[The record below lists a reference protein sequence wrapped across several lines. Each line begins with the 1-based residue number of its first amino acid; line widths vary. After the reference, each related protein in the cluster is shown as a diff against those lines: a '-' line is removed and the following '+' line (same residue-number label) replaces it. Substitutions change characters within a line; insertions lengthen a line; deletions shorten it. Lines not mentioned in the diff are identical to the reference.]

1 MKFKDDGK
9 VHIGT
14 VGHLKEAI
22 AQFGEDVS
30 EPVKNMATKKLF
42 VVDENSKPLSTDKAD
57 VFHSVTAKLLW
68 VEKRSRPDIELVI
81 SFLCTQISCCTEEDW
96 GKLKR
101 LLRFL
106 NQTIDDERIMGADDL
121 LSLLTWIDASYGVH
135 TDMKGHTGGVMSFG
149 TGIVHGKAS
158 KQKLNTKSS
167 TETEVVGTSDYLP
180 YNI

>member
-1 MKFKDDGK
+1 M
-9 VHIGT
+9 
-14 VGHLKEAI
+14 
-22 AQFGEDVS
+22 
-30 EPVKNMATKKLF
+30 
-42 VVDENSKPLSTDKAD
+42 
-57 VFHSVTAKLLW
+57 
-68 VEKRSRPDIELVI
+68 EKRSRPYIELVVL
-81 SFLCTQISCCTEEDW
+81 FLCTQVSCCTEEDW

-121 LSLLTWIDASYGVH
+121 LSLLTWIDVSYGVH
-135 TDMKGHTGGVMSFG
+135 TDMKGHTGGAMSFG

-180 YNI
+180 YNIWIMYFMEHQGYKLKNNTLNQDNQSAIKMEKNGRNSCTGNSRHTINREISTGH